1 MQVYTVSQITAHLK
15 GLLAQDP
22 LLQDMWVTGEVSNLR
37 VSQSGHAYFT
47 LKDTDSQLNCVMFKR
62 SAGLQLLADGA
73 AINAHGRLS
82 LYEVRGT
89 LDFIT
94 DIVVSEGVGPL
105 ALEFERLKQSL
116 EREGLFDQSRK
127 RPLPAF
133 PRHIGLVTS
142 PAGAVLH
149 DVVQVL
155 SRRYPLAEVLLSP
168 TPVQGPDA
176 APAIVEALTRLFL
189 DGRSDVI
196 IVARGGGSMEELWPF
211 NEEAVARAIYASPIP
226 VISAVGHETDFT
238 IADFVAD
245 LRAPT
250 PSAAAELVAP
260 HKDALRQEVDA
271 NLQRLHA
278 RIADQNAQRRYAL
291 TRLVSN
297 LDYRLPDFATL
308 RRRIDDLSQRSGT
321 ATTAFL
327 TIKSR
332 ETASFHARLQTLNPA
347 ATLSRGYA
355 VVHKQPNDQP
365 IYSHKSVRPG
375 DSLKITVADGEFP
388 ASAQGSIPP
397 ARKKRRKSAPKALAR
412 LFP

>member
-1 MQVYTVSQITAHLK
+1 MQVYSVSQITAHLK

-22 LLQDMWVTGEVSNLR
+22 VLQDAWVTGEVSNLR
-37 VSQSGHAYFT
+37 LSQAGHAYFT
-47 LKDTDSQLNCVMFKR
+47 LKDPDSQLNCVMFR
-62 SAGLQLLADGA
+62 RGAGINLLADGA
-73 AINAHGRLS
+73 AVTAHGNMS

-116 EREGLFDQSRK
+116 EQEGLFDPSRK

-133 PRHIGLVTS
+133 PKYIGLVTS

-149 DVVQVL
+149 DVIQVL
-155 SRRYPLAEVLLSP
+155 TRRYTLAEILLSP

-176 APAIVEALTRLFL
+176 APAIVDALTRLFL
-189 DGRSDVI
+189 DGRAEVI

-211 NEEAVARAIYASPIP
+211 NEEVVARAIYASPVPI
-226 VISAVGHETDFT
+226 ISAVGHETDFT

-260 HKDALRQEVDA
+260 HKTALRQEVDA
-271 NLQRLHA
+271 NLQRLHST
-278 RIADQNAQRRYAL
+278 IADQNAQRRYSL
-291 TRLVSN
+291 SRLVAS
-297 LDYRLPDFATL
+297 LDYRIPDFPTL
-308 RRRIDDLSQRSGT
+308 RRRVDDLSQRSAT
-321 ATTAFL
+321 ATAAFL
-327 TIKSR
+327 TLRSG
-332 ETASFHARLQTLNPA
+332 ETASFMARLQTLNPT

-355 VVHKQPNDQP
+355 VVHKQPDGQP
-365 IYSHKSVRPG
+365 IYTRDAVKTG
-375 DSLKITVADGEFP
+375 DSLNVTVSDGSFP
-388 ASAQGSIPP
+388 ATVHGPRP
-397 ARKKRRKSAPKALAR
+397 ARRRRKKSAPKATAR
-412 LFP
+412 LFT

>member
-1 MQVYTVSQITAHLK
+1 MQVYSVSQIAAHLK
-15 GLLAQDP
+15 GLLAHDP
-22 LLQDMWVTGEVSNLR
+22 VLQDAWVAGEVSNLR

-47 LKDTDSQLNCVMFKR
+47 LKDPDSQLNCVMFKR
-62 SAGLQLLADGA
+62 SAGLQLLADGE
-73 AINAHGRLS
+73 AITAHGRFS
-82 LYEVRGT
+82 LYEPRGS

-116 EREGLFDQSRK
+116 EREGLFDPSRK
-127 RPLPAF
+127 RPLPEF
-133 PRHIGLVTS
+133 PRHVGLVTS

-149 DVVQVL
+149 DVIQVL
-155 SRRYPLAEVLLSP
+155 TRRYPLAEILLSP

-211 NEEAVARAIYASPIP
+211 NEEVVARAIYASPIP

-260 HKDALRQEVDA
+260 HKAALRNDTEA
-271 NLQRLHA
+271 YLQRLHTA
-278 RIADQNAQRRYAL
+278 VADQNAQRRFAL
-291 TRLVSN
+291 TRLVDD

-308 RRRIDDLSQRSGT
+308 RRRVDDLSHRSGAAT
-321 ATTAFL
+321 AASLNLRSNETSSFL
-327 TIKSR
+327 
-332 ETASFHARLQTLNPA
+332 ARLHTLNPA

-355 VVHKQPNDQP
+355 IVHKQPGDQP
-365 IYSHKSVRPG
+365 VYSRKSIRPG
-375 DSLKITVADGEFP
+375 DNLKITVSDGDFP
-388 ASAQGSIPP
+388 ASAQGSQPSV
-397 ARKKRRKSAPKALAR
+397 RKRRKKSAPKATAR
-412 LFP
+412 LF

>member
-1 MQVYTVSQITAHLK
+1 MQVYSVSQITAHLK

-22 LLQDMWVTGEVSNLR
+22 VLQDAWVAGEVSNLR
-37 VSQSGHAYFT
+37 VSQAGHAYFT
-47 LKDTDSQLNCVMFKR
+47 LKDEDSQLNCVMFR
-62 SAGLQLLADGA
+62 RGAGINLLADGA
-73 AINAHGRLS
+73 AVTAHGNMS

-116 EREGLFDQSRK
+116 EQEGLFDPSRK
-127 RPLPAF
+127 RPLPTF
-133 PRHIGLVTS
+133 PKYVGLVTS

-155 SRRYPLAEVLLSP
+155 TRRYTLAEVLLSP

-176 APAIVEALTRLFL
+176 APAIVDALTRLFL
-189 DGRSDVI
+189 DGRAEVI

-211 NEEAVARAIYASPIP
+211 NEEVVARAIYASPVPI
-226 VISAVGHETDFT
+226 ISAVGHETDFT

-260 HKDALRQEVDA
+260 HKAALRQEVDA
-271 NLQRLHA
+271 NLQRLLA
-278 RIADQNAQRRYAL
+278 TISDQNAQRRYAL
-291 TRLVSN
+291 SRLVAD
-297 LDYRLPDFATL
+297 LDYRIPDFPTL
-308 RRRIDDLSQRSGT
+308 RRRVDDLSQRSAT
-321 ATTAFL
+321 ATSAFL
-327 TIKSR
+327 TLRSG
-332 ETASFHARLQTLNPA
+332 ETASFMARLQTLNPA

-355 VVHKQPNDQP
+355 VVHKQPGDQP
-365 IYSHKSVRPG
+365 VYSKNAVRTG
-375 DSLKITVADGEFP
+375 DSLNVTVSDGAFP
-388 ASAQGSIPP
+388 ATVQGPQP
-397 ARKKRRKSAPKALAR
+397 ARRRRKKTAPKATAR
-412 LFP
+412 LF

>member
-1 MQVYTVSQITAHLK
+1 MKVYSVSQITAHLK
-15 GLLAQDP
+15 GLLSRDP
-22 LLQDMWVTGEVSNLR
+22 LLQDAWIAGEVSNLR

-47 LKDTDSQLNCVMFKR
+47 LKDPDSQLNCVMFRR
-62 SAGLQLLADGA
+62 SAGLDLLDNGA
-73 AINAHGRLS
+73 AVTAHGRFS
-82 LYEVRGT
+82 LYEPRGS

-116 EREGLFDQSRK
+116 EREGLFDPSRK
-127 RPLPAF
+127 RSLPPF
-133 PRHIGLVTS
+133 PKFIGIVTS

-155 SRRYPLAEVLLSP
+155 TRRYPLAELLLSP

-176 APAIVEALTRLFL
+176 APAIVEALTKLFI
-189 DGRSDVI
+189 DGRAEVI

-211 NEEAVARAIYASPIP
+211 NEELVARAIYASSVPI
-226 VISAVGHETDFT
+226 VSAVGHETDFT

-260 HKDALRQEVDA
+260 HKAALRQEVKA

-278 RIADQNAQRRYAL
+278 IIADGNTQRRYAIS
-291 TRLVSN
+291 RLVAD

-308 RRRIDDLSQRSGT
+308 RRRVDDFSQRCGI

-327 TIKSR
+327 TLR
-332 ETASFHARLQTLNPA
+332 NGETSSFLARLQTLNPA

-355 VVHKQPNDQP
+355 VVHKQPGNRP
-365 IYSHKSVRPG
+365 VYSKNSIRPG
-375 DSLKITVADGEFP
+375 DPLNVTVADGSFP
-388 ASAQGSIPP
+388 ASVQGPQP
-397 ARKKRRKSAPKALAR
+397 TRRRRKKTAPAAAR
-412 LFP
+412 LFQ

>member
-1 MQVYTVSQITAHLK
+1 MQVYTVSQISQHLK

-22 LLQDMWVTGEVSNLR
+22 VLQDAWVTGEVSNLR
-37 VSQSGHAYFT
+37 ISQAGHAYFT
-47 LKDTDSQLNCVMFKR
+47 LKDPDSQLNCVMFKR
-62 SAGLQLLADGA
+62 GAGINLLADGA
-73 AINAHGRLS
+73 AVTAHGNMS

-116 EREGLFDQSRK
+116 EREGLFDPSRK
-127 RPLPAF
+127 RPLPTF
-133 PRHIGLVTS
+133 PKYIGLVTS

-155 SRRYPLAEVLLSP
+155 TRRYTLAEVLLSP

-176 APAIVEALTRLFL
+176 APAIVDALTRLFL
-189 DGRSDVI
+189 DGRAEVI

-211 NEEAVARAIYASPIP
+211 NEEVVARAIYASPVPI
-226 VISAVGHETDFT
+226 ISAVGHETDFT

-260 HKDALRQEVDA
+260 HKAALRQEVDA
-271 NLQRLHA
+271 NLQRLQA
-278 RIADQNAQRRYAL
+278 SIADQNAQRRYAL
-291 TRLVSN
+291 SRLVAD
-297 LDYRLPDFATL
+297 LDYRIPDFPTL
-308 RRRIDDLSQRSGT
+308 RRRVDDLSQRSST
-321 ATTAFL
+321 ATSAFL
-327 TIKSR
+327 TLRSN
-332 ETASFHARLQTLNPA
+332 ETTSFLARLQTLNPS

-355 VVHKQPNDQP
+355 VVHKQSDGQP
-365 IYSHKSVRPG
+365 VYSKESVRTG
-375 DSLKITVADGEFP
+375 DSLKITVADGDFP
-388 ASAQGSIPP
+388 ASAQGSLP
-397 ARKKRRKSAPKALAR
+397 ARKKRRKATPKASAR
-412 LFP
+412 LF